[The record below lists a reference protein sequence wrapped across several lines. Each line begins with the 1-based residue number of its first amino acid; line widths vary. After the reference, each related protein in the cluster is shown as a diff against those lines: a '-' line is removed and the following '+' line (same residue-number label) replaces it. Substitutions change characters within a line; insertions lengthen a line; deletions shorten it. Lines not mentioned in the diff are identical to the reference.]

1 MFRRVLMVGA
11 LLALL
16 APIASAETVDEV
28 LAKYVAAHGGMDKIK
43 AVKSMKMTGKMVMG
57 GGQMEAPFTQLKR
70 RPSDS
75 RTEFVFQGLT
85 GVQAYDGT
93 GAVAWN
99 IMPFMGKKDP
109 EAQPAEETKLVAEEA
124 DFDGEL
130 IDYKEKGHTIELVG
144 KEQVEGADA
153 YKLKVTRKS
162 GNVDYVYLD
171 AETGLEVKTESKRV
185 IRGTEVETEQYMS
198 DYKEVDGIPYPFT
211 IAMGRKGGPAEQRQK
226 LVMEK
231 VETNVPMA
239 DSLFAMPAGTK
250 PAQAAAAAGG
260 AKTDDK
266 AAAAAGKST
275 DKAAATSTKTTK
287 KK

>member
-16 APIASAETVDEV
+16 APIVSAETVDEV
-28 LAKYVAAHGGMDKIK
+28 LAKYVAARGGMDKIK
-43 AVKSMKMTGKMVMG
+43 AVKSVKVTGKMVMG
-57 GGQMEAPFTQLKR
+57 GGQMEAPFVQLKR

-75 RTEFVFQGLT
+75 RTEFVFQGMT

-93 GAVAWN
+93 GGIAWN

-130 IDYKEKGHTIELVG
+130 VDYKDKGHTIELVG

-153 YKLKVTRKS
+153 FKLKVTRKS

-171 AETGLEVKTESKRV
+171 AETGLEVKSESKRTV
-185 IRGTEVETEQYMS
+185 RGTEVEGEQFMS
-198 DYKEVDGIPYPFT
+198 DYKEVDGMPFPFT
-211 IAMGRKGGPAEQRQK
+211 ITAGRKGGPAEQRQK
-226 LVMEK
+226 IVMEK
-231 VETNVPMA
+231 VELNVAMP
-239 DSLFAMPAGTK
+239 DSLFKMPATAAK
-250 PAQAAAAAGG
+250 VDSAAAKSG
-260 AKTDDK
+260 DK
-266 AAAAAGKST
+266 AAAATTKPA
-275 DKAAATSTKTTK
+275 TKTAK